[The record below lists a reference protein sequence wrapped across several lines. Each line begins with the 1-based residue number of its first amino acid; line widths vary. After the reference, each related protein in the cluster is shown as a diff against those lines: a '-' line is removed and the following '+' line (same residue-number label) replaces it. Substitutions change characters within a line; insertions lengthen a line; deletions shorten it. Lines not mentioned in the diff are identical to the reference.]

1 MSNISQRI
9 KVITTALLCMAFIMH
24 IGILIYNKLN
34 PALPEVDTKLTFLL
48 LFKFA
53 LLKTTMIQ
61 QSIMILDIM
70 ICLNSLM
77 AIVNLR
83 NQ

>member
-1 MSNISQRI
+1 
-9 KVITTALLCMAFIMH
+9 MAFIMH

-53 LLKTTMIQ
+53 LLKTTMIH
-61 QSIMILDIM
+61 QSIMIWGIQ
-70 ICLNSLM
+70 ICGNSLM
-77 AIVNLR
+77 AKVDSM
-83 NQ
+83 NQFWMGWSHR